1 MQMHLHQW
9 KARNIPA
16 LLVLGKYCTVCVFV
30 CVYTCHLLFS
40 QDIILKFASALSVL
54 FLYKFFL
61 LFCYRAWGCSSNSMT
76 FKINILLTLQ
86 TLVGIGLLVKQ
97 IAFCHVLQPQL
108 IYFYSD
114 FDI

>member
-1 MQMHLHQW
+1 
-9 KARNIPA
+9 
-16 LLVLGKYCTVCVFV
+16 
-30 CVYTCHLLFS
+30 
-40 QDIILKFASALSVL
+40 
-54 FLYKFFL
+54 
-61 LFCYRAWGCSSNSMT
+61 MT